1 MHENYDLD
9 LLLELVRTRQLRRL
23 RELLDDMNEVDIA
36 EFLDELGPEETV
48 LVFRLLP
55 KEMAAEVFTELEDSD
70 DQERLINAL
79 SDKEL
84 REVLDELYLD
94 DTVDVIED
102 MPANVVSR
110 ILRNTDSSTRSQIN
124 QLLNYPK
131 DSAGSI
137 MTTEYVYLHPNATV
151 EESFAR
157 IRKVGMDKETVYTC
171 YVTQNRVLLGVVTVR
186 RMLLSSYDTRIGDIM
201 ETNVLSVNTHED
213 KEDVA
218 QLLNKY
224 DLYALPVVDGENR
237 LVGIITFDDAMD
249 VIEEETTEDIEKM
262 AAILPSDKPYLKTG
276 VMETW
281 KARIP
286 WLLLLMLS
294 ATFTGIIITSFE
306 SALAACV
313 VLTSFIP
320 MLSGTGGNS
329 GSQSSVAVIRALSLD
344 EIEFSDMIQVVWK
357 EIRVLAVHQNGA
369 GPEVAVQHLLYVV
382 LEQTVALQQEGQG
395 PVAAAGA
402 LFRQVDL
409 LAHLNVRVARHLAGE
424 LQQALEPV
432 LVGVALDEGAQQD
445 GSHIHHGVEMLA
457 EQGLVGVVDGV
468 KGLSRGLYAHVGP
481 HHFLSVV
488 HEGQQEQKG
497 LYDTL
502 DGEAL
507 LKVAGKAGLSVAG
520 HHINAQVVFVGLGQL
535 GDVVGQAAHLGVM
548 PVFFQQLLEK
558 LVHWVIL
565 LVLARRAYPGRE
577 KPGRPTKGR
586 SGFGTNIIYL
596 TLYHITIENK
606 RYFE

>member
-9 LLLELVRTRQLRRL
+9 QLLELVRTKQFRRL

-36 EFLDELGPEETV
+36 EFLDELGPEETI

-55 KEMAAEVFTELEDSD
+55 KEVAAEVFTELEDSD

-94 DTVDVIED
+94 DTVDLIED

-110 ILRNTDSSTRSQIN
+110 ILRNTD
-124 QLLNYPK
+124 
-131 DSAGSI
+131 A
-137 MTTEYVYLHPNATV
+137 TTPEDVSLHPNATV

-171 YVTQNRVLLGVVTVR
+171 YVTQRRVLLGVVTVR

-224 DLYALPVVDGENR
+224 DLYALPVVDGEDR

-249 VIEEETTEDIEKM
+249 VIEEETTEDFEKM

-276 VMETW
+276 VLETW

-344 EIEFSDMIQVVWK
+344 EIDFSDMVLVVWK
-357 EIRVLAVHQNGA
+357 EIRVAVLCGVCLACANFVKMMIVDRWLMHN
-369 GPEVAVQHLLYVV
+369 PEVTPL
-382 LEQTVALQQEGQG
+382 VAL
-395 PVAAAGA
+395 VVC
-402 LFRQVDL
+402 LT
-409 LAHLNVRVARHLAGE
+409 
-424 LQQALEPV
+424 
-432 LVGVALDEGAQQD
+432 LVFTVICA
-445 GSHIHHGVEMLA
+445 
-457 EQGLVGVVDGV
+457 
-468 KGLSRGLYAHVGP
+468 K
-481 HHFLSVV
+481 
-488 HEGQQEQKG
+488 
-497 LYDTL
+497 
-502 DGEAL
+502 
-507 LKVAGKAGLSVAG
+507 
-520 HHINAQVVFVGLGQL
+520 
-535 GDVVGQAAHLGVM
+535 VVGCTLPMCAEKIGIDPAVMASPFITTIVDALSLLIYFFIATRLLG
-548 PVFFQQLLEK
+548 
-558 LVHWVIL
+558 I
-565 LVLARRAYPGRE
+565 
-577 KPGRPTKGR
+577 
-586 SGFGTNIIYL
+586 
-596 TLYHITIENK
+596 
-606 RYFE
+606 